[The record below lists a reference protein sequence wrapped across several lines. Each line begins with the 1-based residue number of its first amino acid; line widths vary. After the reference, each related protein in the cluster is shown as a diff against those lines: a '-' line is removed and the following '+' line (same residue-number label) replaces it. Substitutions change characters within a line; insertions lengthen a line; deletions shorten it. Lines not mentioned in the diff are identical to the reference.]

1 MSIKT
6 VLQKKFSN
14 LFVAIVFNET
24 ECVLRCKVLKNGM
37 VQKTFTKTFPLSFPL
52 EALDNS
58 LENYLMSLQDEYQ
71 FVYITYLLDAL
82 GQGAIEGTGMSSF
95 QKYNVD
101 MHNVHHISMFNQWS
115 AYASYIEIKWV
126 KNLFSNVGID
136 FIFSPF
142 VILSDLVVSQKLKT
156 KPTCYLLNCHNFFI
170 MAIFKEKQLL
180 FGAFFKTQS
189 ESSFTHSTDANDW
202 ENEQKEEEIVSA
214 GELPELIEEEPDTME
229 ELGQLDDLED
239 IDELRS
245 ADSFSDIDDKT
256 IGYFK
261 GLSNVKE
268 EDMSLELYGRDLM
281 VYKYLKSSLEE
292 YYHNPVYT
300 SEFIEEII
308 IFDGYE
314 ISSDLIH
321 QFEDELM
328 MDVEIHKVDVGERM
342 CDLAIQEV
350 FK

>member
-6 VLQKKFSN
+6 VLQKKFPN
-14 LFVAIVFNET
+14 LFVAIVFHET
-24 ECVLRCKVLKNGM
+24 ECALRCKVLQNGA
-37 VQKTFTKTFPLSFPL
+37 VQKTFTKAFPLSSPL
-52 EALDNS
+52 EALDQS

-71 FVYITYLLDAL
+71 FVYIAYLLDTL
-82 GQGAIEGTGMSSF
+82 GQGAIEGTASDSF
-95 QKYNVD
+95 QKHNVD
-101 MHNVHHISMFNQWS
+101 LQNVHHISMPAHWS
-115 AYASYIEIKWV
+115 AYASHIEIKWA
-126 KNLFSNVGID
+126 KNLFSEVGLD

-142 VILSDLVVSQKLKT
+142 LVLSDLIVSQKLKN
-156 KPTCYLLNCHNFFI
+156 KPTCYLLNCNTFFI
-170 MAIFKEKQLL
+170 MAIFKESQLL

-189 ESSFTHSTDANDW
+189 EVSFTHSTDVNDW
-202 ENEQKEEEIVSA
+202 ENEQQEEQIASA
-214 GELPELIEEEPDTME
+214 EELPELMEEESEDLE
-229 ELGQLDDLED
+229 ELGELEDLDDIE
-239 IDELRS
+239 EFRS

-261 GLSNVKE
+261 GMDSVKE
-268 EDMSLELYGRDLM
+268 EDISLALYGRDLM

-292 YYHNPVYT
+292 YYHNPLYK

-321 QFEDELM
+321 QLEDELM
-328 MDVEIHKVDVGERM
+328 MDVEIHKVDVNDRM